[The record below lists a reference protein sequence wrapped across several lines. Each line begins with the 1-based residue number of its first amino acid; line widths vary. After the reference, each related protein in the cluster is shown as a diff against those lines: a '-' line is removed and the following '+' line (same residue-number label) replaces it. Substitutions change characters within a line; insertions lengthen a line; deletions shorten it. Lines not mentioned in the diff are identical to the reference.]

1 MGAAVTC
8 ASQIV
13 LSQGTLTLVFQGLG
27 TGMGWGWLSWG
38 RRVFTAPGGSP
49 HARLPLRESRSSDPI
64 LDRFSCPFWGEDT
77 EGGSDLPRVTVSG
90 SPAEILFTPLSFL
103 EQGTPSLSL
112 WPQPQLLH
120 PGPPHRSTS
129 PWCLERSQPAL
140 GPWVAPTGLHSKLH
154 IVKGPRYMVPFVN
167 CDVNHRCS
175 ALSWNAFWGVRV
187 EVRGCP
193 VVAKPKAL

>member
-1 MGAAVTC
+1 ML
-8 ASQIV
+8 
-13 LSQGTLTLVFQGLG
+13 LSPLPRKLYFLRGLLPWSFKAWEQ
-27 TGMGWGWLSWG
+27 GWGGGGPAGGGESSLPLG
-38 RRVFTAPGGSP
+38 APP

-140 GPWVAPTGLHSKLH
+140 GPWVAPTGLHSIAH
-154 IVKGPRYMVPFVN
+154 CKGASVHGSL
-167 CDVNHRCS
+167 CQ
-175 ALSWNAFWGVRV
+175 L
-187 EVRGCP
+187 
-193 VVAKPKAL
+193 